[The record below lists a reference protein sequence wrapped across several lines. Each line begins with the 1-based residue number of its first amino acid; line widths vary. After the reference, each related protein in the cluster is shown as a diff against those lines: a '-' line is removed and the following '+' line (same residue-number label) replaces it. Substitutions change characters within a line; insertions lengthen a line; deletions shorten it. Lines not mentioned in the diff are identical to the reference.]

1 MAGTET
7 PVIIGVG
14 DIKNRSTAVAD
25 AKEPATLILEA
36 IQRAIEDASPSSDAK
51 LKSAIDSIDV
61 VKTWTWPY
69 PDLPGLLAQKLGVEG
84 SLKWKRYSEHGGD
97 KPGKLFDEAA
107 KRIAKGECKVAVV
120 TGGEALASLS
130 ACAAAKELPPPG
142 WTAPEQAV
150 DSVFTPTGRDL
161 GNSTISSLWQK
172 LSATHA
178 ETDLGAIH
186 QIGAPIHIYPLYEN
200 GFRAHRGQSLKA
212 NHEESAKLYA
222 DFSKVAEANEYAWN
236 SGKADSEEV
245 IGAVGKKNRMICYPY
260 PLLMNAFNTVNL
272 AAAVILTSASF
283 AKSLGV
289 PSSKWIY
296 PLGGA
301 GTKDSD
307 EFWKRPNFYTSP
319 SISRSIDAGLQVSGV
334 SKQDI
339 DLIDIYSCFPIVPKV
354 AAHHLGIP
362 IVGGKKLTLLGGL
375 TSFGGAGNNYS
386 MHALT
391 EMTRQL
397 RQKKGRTGLV
407 LCNGGVLSY
416 QYVVLLSTEP
426 RKSGE
431 YPRENP
437 LPPQITD
444 VPAPELVL
452 NAEGEAVVETYT
464 VEFNRD
470 GTPSRGHIVG
480 RLKSN
485 NKRFLANN
493 SDENTLR
500 QMVDSGAE
508 VIGKIGWVWQ
518 DEKKKGRGL
527 FAFADPA
534 RL

>member
-1 MAGTET
+1 MSANI

-25 AKEPATLILEA
+25 AKEPATLMLEA
-36 IQRAIEDASPSSDAK
+36 IQKAINDTASLSKTD
-51 LKSAIDSIDV
+51 LQSAIDSIDV

-69 PDLPGLLAQKLGVEG
+69 PDLPGLLAEKLGVDQ

-107 KRIAKGECKVAVV
+107 KRIAKGECKVAIV

-130 ACAAAKELPPPG
+130 VCAAAKKLPPPG
-142 WTAPEQAV
+142 WTTPSEAV

-161 GNSTISSLWQK
+161 GNN
-172 LSATHA
+172 
-178 ETDLGAIH
+178 LGAIH
-186 QIGAPIHIYPLYEN
+186 KIGAPIHVYPLYEN
-200 GFRAHRGQSLKA
+200 AFRAHRGQTLKA

-222 DFSKVAEANEYAWN
+222 EFADVAKDNEYAW
-236 SGKADSEEV
+236 SQGASSSEED
-245 IGAVGKKNRMICYPY
+245 IKTVGKKNRMICYPY

-272 AAAVILTSASF
+272 ASAVILTSNSF

-289 PSSKWIY
+289 PESKWVY

-301 GTKDSD
+301 GTKDAD
-307 EFWKRPNFYTSP
+307 EFWKRPNFYSSP
-319 SISRSIDAGLQVSGV
+319 SISRSIDASLRVSGTTREEM
-334 SKQDI
+334 DI
-339 DLIDIYSCFPIVPKV
+339 VDIYSCFPIVPKI
-354 AAHHLGIP
+354 AAQHLGLP
-362 IVGGKKLTLLGGL
+362 IVGRQKPLTILGGL

-397 RQKKGRTGLV
+397 RDGKGQKGLV

-416 QYVVLLSTEP
+416 QYVVILSKEA
-426 RKSGE
+426 RREGD
-431 YPRENP
+431 YPIENP

-444 VPAPELVL
+444 VPAPELIFDP
-452 NAEGEAVVETYT
+452 EGEAVVETYT

-470 GTPSRGHIVG
+470 GSPLRGHVIG
-480 RLKSN
+480 RLKSS
-485 NKRFLANN
+485 NKRFLSNHG
-493 SDENTLR
+493 DESTLR
-500 QMVDSGAE
+500 HMASGVGE
-508 VIGKIGWVWQ
+508 IVGKSGWVWQ
-518 DEKKKGRGL
+518 DGEKKGRSL
-527 FAFADPA
+527 FAFDKPA